1 MIDSHGKT
9 RGRARNLPVATRAG
23 RKPAP
28 VYLGRAG
35 KTIPDVYLTELGN
48 GSHGSRF
55 KWLISTC
62 LAAVVGVCAIFFAI
76 YGSMEERGRSMLD
89 TITHAT
95 EDVFK
100 APRERRI
107 KIRELRRVAP
117 KSDRLQASA
126 TGAATKHI
134 IHESVR
140 QRRGTR
146 EFITIKPFARMVA
159 RLAVDRPDK
168 TDLIP
173 TFNPFKLYA
182 APRKEDSKEAR
193 GKANVSTRDGV
204 SVRILELVGGILPA
218 DDGLELNV
226 REVADLVARAGS
238 ELSNPLDTTGSGEEN
253 TLGNALSAGGA
264 LTAATFASA
273 PNTTILEKTIFETDD
288 ISGAVAGQEVRIVK
302 VRKGD
307 NLIGLVR
314 RAGAEDWQARAIE
327 EQVQKV
333 TNTSQIKPG
342 QEVHMTLVPSPT
354 RALAMEPLRIS
365 LFGSGHRH
373 YVTVTRDDAGD
384 YVASKRPQLAGIA
397 QAVRA
402 SRSAK
407 RATLYT
413 SFYHAALSQN
423 LKPDM
428 ILKILRIHAYDT
440 DFSRG
445 VRPGDGFEFFFDLEE
460 NQKSL
465 DAKPKELLMTSLTA
479 GGKTRRF
486 YRYRTPDGAVDYY
499 DAEGNNSKRFLMR
512 KPVKSGNVRFTSG
525 FGFRVHPISRRR
537 KMHTG
542 VDWAARRGTPILAA
556 GNGTLVEVGRKGGYG
571 NHIRLKHANG
581 YQTTYSHMRR
591 FAKGMVPGTKVRQG
605 QIIGY
610 VGSTGYSSG
619 PHLHYEVLVNN
630 RQVNPM
636 SIHVPRGR
644 RLKGKL
650 LADFQKKRARIDDLM
665 NRPPVMTRVAEAG
678 NKG

>member
-1 MIDSHGKT
+1 MIDKHGRTT
-9 RGRARNLPVATRAG
+9 RRGRNLPVAARNG

-35 KTIPDVYLTELGN
+35 KTVPDVYLTELGN
-48 GSHGSRF
+48 GGHGSRF

-76 YGSMEERGRSMLD
+76 YGSMEERGDRSMLE
-89 TITHAT
+89 TLTAAT
-95 EDVFK
+95 NDVMK

-126 TGAATKHI
+126 SGVATKHI

-159 RLAVDRPDK
+159 RLAVDRPDQ

-182 APRKEDSKEAR
+182 ASSPQTSKRR
-193 GKANVSTRDGV
+193 GKGKSNVGTRDGV
-204 SVRILELVGGILPA
+204 SVQVLELVGGILPV
-218 DDGLELNV
+218 DDGLELNEQ
-226 REVADLVARAGS
+226 EVADLVAKASEEFANPSGASGAESAAG
-238 ELSNPLDTTGSGEEN
+238 ELPLGD
-253 TLGNALSAGGA
+253 GNAR
-264 LTAATFASA
+264 AADYASM
-273 PNTTILEKTIFETDD
+273 PNTTILEKTVFETDD
-288 ISGAVAGQEVRIVK
+288 ISGAIAGQEVRIVK
-302 VRKGD
+302 VRRGD
-307 NLIGLVR
+307 NLVGLIR
-314 RAGAEDWQARAIE
+314 RAGAEDWQARAID
-327 EQVQKV
+327 EQVQKALK
-333 TNTSQIKPG
+333 TSKLTPG
-342 QEVHMTLVPSPT
+342 QELHLTLVPSPT
-354 RALAMEPLRIS
+354 RRLAMEPMRIS
-365 LFGSGHRH
+365 LFSRGQAHR
-373 YVTVTRDDAGD
+373 VTVLRDDAGD
-384 YVASKRPQLAGIA
+384 YVATKRPQLAGIS

-402 SRSAK
+402 KRGAK

-423 LKPDM
+423 LDPDL
-428 ILKILRIHAYDT
+428 ILKILRVHAYDT

-465 DAKPKELLMTSLTA
+465 DAKPKELLLTSLTA

-486 YRYRTPDGAVDYY
+486 YRYRTPDGVVDYY
-499 DAEGNNSKRFLMR
+499 DAKGNNSKRFLMR

-525 FGFRVHPISRRR
+525 FGFRFHPIHKQRR
-537 KMHTG
+537 MHTG
-542 VDWAARRGTPILAA
+542 VDWAAARGTPILAA
-556 GNGTLVEVGRKGGYG
+556 GNGTIMEAGRKGGNG
-571 NHIRLKHANG
+571 NFVRIKHANG
-581 YQTTYSHMRR
+581 YQTSYSHMRR
-591 FAKGMVPGTKVRQG
+591 FGRGITPGVKVRQG
-605 QIIGY
+605 QVIGY
-610 VGSTGYSSG
+610 VGSTGFSTG
-619 PHLHYEVLVNN
+619 PHLHYEVIVNG
-630 RQVNPM
+630 RKVNPM

-644 RLKGKL
+644 QLKGKL

-678 NKG
+678 QRG